1 MLIGFELVDNEMF
14 MKVFY
19 FYMKVVKWRNKLI
32 YKDNTLIY
40 SIIFVLLKDFCELFN
55 KSFVLNKKSIYFCN
69 ESKTFKAKLN
79 R

>member
-19 FYMKVVKWRNKLI
+19 FYMKVVKWRNKLM

-40 SIIFVLLKDFCELFN
+40 SIMFVLLKDFCKLFN
-55 KSFVLNKKSIYFCN
+55 KSFV
-69 ESKTFKAKLN
+69 FK
-79 R
+79 

>member
-32 YKDNTLIY
+32 YKDNTLIC
-40 SIIFVLLKDFCELFN
+40 SIMFVLLKDFCELFN
-55 KSFVLNKKSIYFCN
+55 KSFV
-69 ESKTFKAKLN
+69 FK
-79 R
+79 

>member
-40 SIIFVLLKDFCELFN
+40 SIMFVLLKDFCELFN

>member
-40 SIIFVLLKDFCELFN
+40 SIMFVLLKDFCELLN
-55 KSFVLNKKSIYFCN
+55 KSFV
-69 ESKTFKAKLN
+69 FK
-79 R
+79 

>member
-40 SIIFVLLKDFCELFN
+40 SIMFVLLKDFCELFN

-69 ESKTFKAKLN
+69 ESKTFKTKLN

>member
-32 YKDNTLIY
+32 YKDNALIY
-40 SIIFVLLKDFCELFN
+40 SIMFVLLKDFCELFN
-55 KSFVLNKKSIYFCN
+55 KSFV
-69 ESKTFKAKLN
+69 FK
-79 R
+79 

>member
-1 MLIGFELVDNEMF
+1 MLIGFELVDSEMF

-40 SIIFVLLKDFCELFN
+40 SIMFVLLKDFCELFN